1 AANKTIC
8 VCQHLIYRGGRA
20 ASRKFWV
27 HPLTALHVPKGNF
40 SVLYHELRRHPEKF
54 SNYLRM
60 SIATYDALLHL
71 VGPCVTHN
79 DTIMRR
85 AVSAEERLCIT
96 IRYLATGQS
105 FSALYY
111 QFLVGRSTIS
121 CIVRETCTVIWEQ
134 LQPNVM
140 PQPTEK
146 SWLHIAEE
154 YYGKTNFPNCLG
166 ALDGK
171 HVRMIMPPNS
181 GSKYWNYKKFFSLVL
196 LAVVDAN
203 YCFTIIDVGAYG
215 SSGDANA
222 FKNSIFYKKLNAGR
236 LQLPQPRPLPRTD
249 GPPLPF
255 VFIGDEAFGLSEHL
269 MRPYPSN
276 QRSIEKRVFNYR
288 LSRARR
294 MVECTFGI
302 MSNKWRVFHSPI
314 HLEPDFVEIIIKAC
328 CALHNFVRVRDG
340 YQFEDT
346 LSDLMQ
352 DVPWPTVR
360 GPSHGIQVRDKF
372 SNYFMSP
379 DGAIPWQLSRI

>member
-1 AANKTIC
+1 MLRYICILIVESRSDEDSLSHNDEGPQELQEGEESAACEAWPSQEDDGSHDGEEEGVIQVVPRKKRRRAILTTNAGMFMMLTRIQKQLVNVQRTLNIL
-8 VCQHLIYRGGRA
+8 CQNQR
-20 ASRKFWV
+20 
-27 HPLTALHVPKGNF
+27 
-40 SVLYHELRRHPEKF
+40 
-54 SNYLRM
+54 
-60 SIATYDALLHL
+60 
-71 VGPCVTHN
+71 PCVTHN

-154 YYGKTNFPNCLG
+154 YYGKTNFPNGLG

-302 MSNKWRVFHSPI
+302 MSNKW
-314 HLEPDFVEIIIKAC
+314 
-328 CALHNFVRVRDG
+328 
-340 YQFEDT
+340 
-346 LSDLMQ
+346 
-352 DVPWPTVR
+352 
-360 GPSHGIQVRDKF
+360 
-372 SNYFMSP
+372 
-379 DGAIPWQLSRI
+379 